1 MAIRFSRHS
10 RRQMKWRRI
19 SEDEVAKVLAAP
31 DRTEQSIEQRKNVYK
46 LINGRLLKVTYT
58 EEGSDVIIITV
69 IDKTGRRERT

>member
-1 MAIRFSRHS
+1 
-10 RRQMKWRRI
+10 MKWRRI